1 MFISVPYAFNIEVW
15 LFSQQLNDSSMI
27 ISTLSTYLKN
37 RQTCITEITQYYPTM
52 TLTESDSGKK
62 TDVVNKYHVMLA
74 NTDQN
79 QIDID
84 K

>member
-1 MFISVPYAFNIEVW
+1 
-15 LFSQQLNDSSMI
+15 MI

-37 RQTCITEITQYYPTM
+37 PRTPIAEITQYYPTM

-62 TDVVNKYHVMLA
+62 TDIVNKYHIMLA
-74 NTDQN
+74 NTDQK